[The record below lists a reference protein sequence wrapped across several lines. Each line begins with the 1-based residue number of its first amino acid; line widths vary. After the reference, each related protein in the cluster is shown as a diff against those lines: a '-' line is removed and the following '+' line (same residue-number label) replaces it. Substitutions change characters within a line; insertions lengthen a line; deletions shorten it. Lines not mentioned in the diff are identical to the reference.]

1 MANSVNVQQSLLL
14 NCVIDSD
21 ATSLTGTPLSVF
33 CSRQLA
39 VADFQFV
46 VSTSSAVADGS
57 LLVESVTSGG
67 VATTIGTV
75 LAFGGGA
82 VNTNRQRPTTVTL
95 TPGTTN
101 GLAAASTVVRGNTL
115 RIRSFATA
123 GADNGSPI
131 RATGTVVVMPG
142 NRYAAGAGTYFPNNG
157 STGAGGSSTTSI

>member
-39 VADFQFV
+39 VADFQFN
-46 VSTSSAVADGS
+46 VSTVSAVGDGS
-57 LLVESVTSGG
+57 ILIDSVTSGG
-67 VATTIGTV
+67 VATNIGTV
-75 LAFGGGA
+75 IATGG
-82 VNTNRQRPTTVTL
+82 VTTNRQRPTTVTL
-95 TPGTTN
+95 GGTN
-101 GLAAASTVVRGNTL
+101 GLAATATVVRGNTL